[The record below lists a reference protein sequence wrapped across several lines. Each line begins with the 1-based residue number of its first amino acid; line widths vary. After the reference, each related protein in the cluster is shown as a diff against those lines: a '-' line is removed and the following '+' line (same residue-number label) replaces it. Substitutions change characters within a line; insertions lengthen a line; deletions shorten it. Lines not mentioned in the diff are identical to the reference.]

1 MFYIM
6 VAYVTI
12 AIFVSIFFVS
22 KPQDVGLEI
31 KDENLPEREHNEL
44 KETELSEI
52 PNQSLESERIG
63 Q

>member
-6 VAYVTI
+6 MAYVTI

-52 PNQSLESERIG
+52 PNQS
-63 Q
+63 